1 MNQGVAQPGLESGF
15 PFLISVPP
23 PPPFYLKQDDKLD
36 EEIKRWPNLSFL
48 SFLVKENFKH
58 RSRIVN
64 SHVV

>member
-36 EEIKRWPNLSFL
+36 EEIKR
-48 SFLVKENFKH
+48 
-58 RSRIVN
+58 
-64 SHVV
+64 